1 MTRMPAVQD
10 KVKEL
15 IGKDPHRGVNPD
27 EVVAIGAAIQAGVL
41 KGEVKDVLLL
51 DVTPLSL
58 GIETK
63 GGVMTRLID
72 RNTTIPSRKA
82 EIFSTAED
90 GQPSVEIHVLQGERE
105 MATYNKTLGKFQL
118 VGIPPAPRGVPQIEV
133 AFDIDANGIMHV
145 SAKDMG
151 TGNEQKIQ
159 IQGGSGLSDDEV
171 QGMVK
176 DAEAHADE
184 DRRMKDLA
192 EARNE
197 AEGYAFSVEK
207 SLKENEERLD
217 DATRTD
223 IRSKIDAV
231 KGSLE
236 SEDAT
241 EIRAK
246 LEALQ
251 EASYE
256 LGKLVYEQART
267 QAGDAPS
274 GAAGDDGT
282 AAEGDEEIVDA
293 EVVDEAGDRA

>member
-1 MTRMPAVQD
+1 
-10 KVKEL
+10 
-15 IGKDPHRGVNPD
+15 
-27 EVVAIGAAIQAGVL
+27 
-41 KGEVKDVLLL
+41 
-51 DVTPLSL
+51 
-58 GIETK
+58 
-63 GGVMTRLID
+63 MTRLIE
-72 RNTTIPSRKA
+72 RNTTIPTRKA

-105 MATYNKTLGKFQL
+105 MAAYNKTLGKFQL

-171 QGMVK
+171 QQMVR
-176 DAEAHADE
+176 DAESHADE

-217 DATRTD
+217 EATRSD
-223 IRSKIDAV
+223 IRAKIDAV
-231 KGSLE
+231 KQSLE
-236 SEDAT
+236 SDDAT
-241 EIRAK
+241 EIRSK

-256 LGKLVYEQART
+256 LGKLVYEQARAQT
-267 QAGDAPS
+267 GD
-274 GAAGDDGT
+274 GAANGSAET

>member
-1 MTRMPAVQD
+1 
-10 KVKEL
+10 
-15 IGKDPHRGVNPD
+15 
-27 EVVAIGAAIQAGVL
+27 
-41 KGEVKDVLLL
+41 
-51 DVTPLSL
+51 
-58 GIETK
+58 
-63 GGVMTRLID
+63 
-72 RNTTIPSRKA
+72 
-82 EIFSTAED
+82 
-90 GQPSVEIHVLQGERE
+90 
-105 MATYNKTLGKFQL
+105 
-118 VGIPPAPRGVPQIEV
+118 VPQIEV

-159 IQGGSGLSDDEV
+159 IQGGSGLSGDEV
-171 QGMVK
+171 EQMVK
-176 DAEAHADE
+176 DAEAHADD

-217 DATRTD
+217 DATRDD
-223 IRSKIDAV
+223 IRAKIDAV
-231 KGSLE
+231 TQSLE
-236 SEDAT
+236 SEDAA
-241 EIRAK
+241 EIRSK

-267 QAGDAPS
+267 PDA
-274 GAAGDDGT
+274 AASTGGDDE
-282 AAEGDEEIVDA
+282 AGDEEIVDA